1 MLCARLVPTALAAAL
16 AGVAASPAAAT
27 QVTYVDG
34 DQVWVSTLD
43 GAQKRSLSG
52 PSPDEKQW
60 REVTQGDDGSVLG
73 VRREGGKM
81 GTINATRLWGP
92 DGTLRGE
99 GALTAPSGRTSYAF
113 PVTLDL
119 TPDGKTVVYGYANWT
134 GFGLSTQYEFGTY
147 AEGSS
152 GWYVAPFDISDA
164 RAGTLVGRR
173 VVAND
178 STTVLLQDDGSSVPH
193 SNDFHPWF
201 TGAGAGESISRVDVA
216 ANGKLAAVET
226 WPNGSGT
233 NGRKVAMVPFA
244 SLGAP
249 PPTDGSDCYLPAQGE
264 PSYVSISQDGTRMAW
279 HDARGVVVAGTPVW
293 FPSAA
298 ASTCNLSLPPVVIS
312 ATGTM
317 PSLGPSTAA
326 TPAAGPGPG
335 PGSGGGTP
343 GGGSSGGTA
352 AVPKVSFAKTLRAA
366 ALEAGV
372 SLKVTVA
379 KAGKVTAT
387 AKVGKKTVATGKA
400 TAKRAGT
407 VTVKLKAT
415 KAYRKRLSS
424 LRRKRLTIAVK
435 AGGRTVTVKRTLR

>member
-1 MLCARLVPTALAAAL
+1 MPSARFLPIALVAAAL
-16 AGVAASPAAAT
+16 AGAVARPAGAT
-27 QVTYVDG
+27 QVAYVEG

-43 GAQKRSLSG
+43 GTQKRSLSG

-73 VRREGGKM
+73 VRRESGKM

-92 DGTLRGE
+92 DGVLRGE
-99 GALTAPSGRTSYAF
+99 GALTAPSGRTSYAY

-119 TPDGKTVVYGYANWT
+119 TPDGKTVVYGYSNWT

-152 GWYVAPFDISDA
+152 GWYVAPFDITDA

-201 TGAGAGESISRVDVA
+201 TGAGAGESVSRVDVA

-249 PPTDGSDCYLPAQGE
+249 PPSDGSDCYLPAQGE

-279 HDARGVVVAGTPVW
+279 HDDRGVVVAGTPVW

-298 ASTCNLSLPPVVIS
+298 ASTCNLSSPPVVIS
-312 ATGTM
+312 ASGTM

-335 PGSGGGTP
+335 TGGGTP
-343 GGGSSGGTA
+343 GGGSSGGA
-352 AVPKVSFAKTLRAA
+352 AAAPKVSLSKTLRAA
-366 ALEAGV
+366 ALKAGV

-407 VTVKLKAT
+407 VKVKLKAT

-424 LRRKRLTIAVK
+424 LRRKVLAIAVK
-435 AGGRTVTVKRTLR
+435 AGGKTTVVKRTLR